1 VRLLDHGTPAENCL
15 PGMVERTVYVGASVQ
30 VMVRLATGA
39 SVQVSVTNTGGPA
52 EAYGQGTPVAVQ
64 IPPDALRVLAPVGPG
79 TAALAVP
86 EPAAEPV
93 SA

>member
-1 VRLLDHGTPAENCL
+1 
-15 PGMVERTVYVGASVQ
+15 MVERTVYVGASLQ

-39 SVQVSVTNTGGPA
+39 SVQASVTNTGGSA

-64 IPPDALRVLAPVGPG
+64 IPPDALRVFAPGGAG
-79 TAALAVP
+79 TAAPAVP

-93 SA
+93 SAA